1 MTQEVKKLGIRDIID
16 TLGFETNNNELSK
29 HIASLYVQSPETMM
43 SIINLLK
50 DYNIN
55 LKMMDLPVL
64 ANDIEFVKTQIEKM
78 ININELPAYQEKAIR
93 INVQEAD
100 KRILYLRS
108 IDEPYKNPEGKYA
121 NIIFT
126 KCQFE
131 NKYGTEYLKDDL
143 IAIQETKDEAKPF
156 VQEDK
161 SYEAIDLV
169 NDTVD
174 PVEEILNKTAGNFD
188 DKSFDRYIK
197 LSDDIREVTMQV
209 SNSTE
214 VAEEVF
220 ENVQKLVTSDI
231 NNEFD
236 DKNIIFVAL
245 THGRNLSPALLQG
258 IESAID
264 EIVAKRR
271 SI

>member
-1 MTQEVKKLGIRDIID
+1 MTQEVKKISIRDIID
-16 TLGFETNNNELSK
+16 TLGFEANSNELSK
-29 HIASLYVQSPETMM
+29 HIASLYVQSPQEMM

-55 LKMMDLPVL
+55 LKMIDLPVL
-64 ANDIEFVKTQIEKM
+64 ANDIEFVKSQIEKM
-78 ININELPAYQEKAIR
+78 KSINELPAYQEKAIR
-93 INVQEAD
+93 INVQDAD
-100 KRILYLRS
+100 KRIIYLRS

-131 NKYGTEYLKDDL
+131 NKYGTEYLKGDL
-143 IAIQETKDEAKPF
+143 VTTQEPKEEAKPF
-156 VQEDK
+156 IQEDK

-169 NDTVD
+169 NDAVD
-174 PVEEILNKTAGNFD
+174 PIEEILNKTAGNFD
-188 DKSFDRYIK
+188 DKSFERYLK
-197 LSDDIREVTMQV
+197 LSDNIREVTMQV

-231 NNEFD
+231 NNELD
-236 DKNIIFVAL
+236 NKTIIFVAL

-258 IESAID
+258 IESSID
-264 EIVAKRR
+264 EIVNIGRNV
-271 SI
+271 